1 MLEDG
6 LDSRAPNL
14 LRASTRVAAFLDWW
28 TLDSANLCTAGCR
41 TMTELGTT
49 LGIYAGSRQIWP
61 VIFEDTVRAAS
72 DADNPTEAEIGSLGA
87 SITGSM
93 CSSKATRASSLVL
106 AAEPY
111 ILNGVPDLEEDTVGF
126 VRMAERM
133 LKVMLAPTEYGEGI
147 CSENEYPNML
157 AKMVQLGT
165 RHGVK
170 LLENLWEGEEKWEG
184 NDVWEEEY
192 EQVYNSTCKPICE
205 YSYVNPTYDWQ
216 ACNAAGCESQNPGYN
231 STCKPI
237 CDYSSDNPT
246 YDWSA
251 CNAADCKTQDGGYNS
266 TCKPICD
273 SSSSTYDWSA
283 CDAAGCEYQDRGY
296 NSACKPFCESWSDN
310 PTYDS
315 SACDAAGCE
324 YQSGGY
330 NSACKPI
337 CDYSYVNP
345 TYDWSA
351 CDAADCEKNE
361 WSGGY
366 RWVPYQTKEEDWRIV
381 TPGGMTTPELDSM
394 VYDAMHCFC
403 DYWTGPGDVFPL
415 VESKVAQY
423 KANEPD
429 DWGEEFAEAGQLAM
443 RSAKTCSSM
452 QCRGLFDSL
461 FALVEKL
468 SGVSLTQG
476 GITYNNEPACN
487 AVHADKCWRGE
498 CWPVNQES
506 NYPGQCAMCYAP
518 TESSSQLYPMA
529 WVDDFA
535 DRIMFWSTCSMS
547 TDCPPANVESY
558 QVTATFTVAIAAA
571 DFGEDKQEAFK
582 QKFVEMLAPPGSD
595 LEGSIAASDVTL
607 TITEQR
613 RRRASE
619 GNSINV
625 QATVSVYSESV
636 KTAVTGKLD
645 EIASDPSSAA
655 RMLGVPVTEV
665 GEVDVTS
672 VAFSPPSPPTP
683 PPGGGK
689 DDSEDDGLS
698 AGALAGIVVGV
709 VGGLCCCGLVCFLAV
724 FLYKKQEAG
733 KTASMMK
740 QSSTTTAP
748 AASELAVVASA
759 ADGTK
764 TAGVKL
770 DMNQHTL
777 ATWLTEKC
785 EINAGD
791 AKLYADAVAQLG
803 IDKPED
809 LKMIGGDEVPWP
821 SVIKPVHR
829 MKIQSASP

>member
-1 MLEDG
+1 
-6 LDSRAPNL
+6 
-14 LRASTRVAAFLDWW
+14 
-28 TLDSANLCTAGCR
+28 
-41 TMTELGTT
+41 MTELGTT

-126 VRMAERM
+126 VRMAEKM

-170 LLENLWEGEEKWEG
+170 LLENTWEGEFVDDYKE
-184 NDVWEEEY
+184 VWVEEY

-205 YSYVNPTYDWQ
+205 HSYVNPTHDWQ
-216 ACNAAGCESQNPGYN
+216 ACNEAGCEYQS
-231 STCKPI
+231 
-237 CDYSSDNPT
+237 
-246 YDWSA
+246 
-251 CNAADCKTQDGGYNS
+251 GGYSS

-273 SSSSTYDWSA
+273 SSS
-283 CDAAGCEYQDRGY
+283 
-296 NSACKPFCESWSDN
+296 
-310 PTYDS
+310 
-315 SACDAAGCE
+315 
-324 YQSGGY
+324 
-330 NSACKPI
+330 
-337 CDYSYVNP
+337 VNP
-345 TYDWSA
+345 TYDWQA

-366 RWVPYQTKEEDWRIV
+366 RWVPYQTKEEDWLIV
-381 TPGGMTTPELDSM
+381 TPGGMTAPELDSM

-487 AVHADKCWRGE
+487 AVNADKCWRGE